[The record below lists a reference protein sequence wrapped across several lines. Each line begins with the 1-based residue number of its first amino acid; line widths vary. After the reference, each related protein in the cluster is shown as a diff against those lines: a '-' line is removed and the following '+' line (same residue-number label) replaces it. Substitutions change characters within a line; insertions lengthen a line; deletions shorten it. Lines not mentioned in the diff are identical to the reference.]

1 MRIVSSP
8 QEIPCII
15 PAVHD
20 GTRSESATDGMNV
33 TVPGSYVKAIA
44 CGGRHSAVITGTD
57 VFSLT
62 CLVGSLEC
70 DACKHRFP
78 FYSSCSSLLRSYSR
92 NLRCENFLKRLK
104 CCTYETI
111 SSNSSSKLMLL
122 SGPF

>member
-20 GTRSESATDGMNV
+20 GTRSGSATDGMNV
-33 TVPGSYVKAIA
+33 TAPGSYVKAIA

-62 CLVGSLEC
+62 CLV
-70 DACKHRFP
+70 
-78 FYSSCSSLLRSYSR
+78 SSLLNVMHVSTGFHFIV
-92 NLRCENFLKRLK
+92 LVLHF
-104 CCTYETI
+104 
-111 SSNSSSKLMLL
+111 
-122 SGPF
+122 

>member
-15 PAVHD
+15 PAAHD
-20 GTRSESATDGMNV
+20 GIRSGSATDGMNV

-57 VFSLT
+57 VSSLT

-70 DACKHRFP
+70 DVCKHMFP
-78 FYSSCSSLLRSYSR
+78 FYCSCSSVEGSYSR
-92 NLRCENFLKRLK
+92 N
-104 CCTYETI
+104 
-111 SSNSSSKLMLL
+111 
-122 SGPF
+122 